1 MSVTS
6 TMEVS
11 SAYEG
16 YQADFTRLQ
25 DGLNA
30 AGTPPSVKLLRQKAM
45 ERFSRLG
52 FPTTRMEDWRFTN
65 VAPIANR
72 PYALGALTEVTADEI
87 ARFLIPELPGAL
99 LVFVN
104 GRFSAS
110 LSDTDALPS
119 GVEVQSL
126 SDALATG
133 LDTVEPYLVRLESE
147 GEQPFSSL
155 NTAFLQDGAVIR
167 VGDGVVLRD
176 PVHVLFV
183 STAPG
188 EAVVTHPRVLLLAGD
203 NSQVS
208 VIESYAGL
216 RDAGYFTNAV
226 TQIDAGAGSVVN
238 HCKILR
244 ESLQSY
250 HVAGV
255 HARLARSAV
264 VTSNSITLGGA
275 LVRNDIGVV
284 LDGEGAECTLNG
296 LYLAGWK
303 QHIDNHTTIDHAS
316 PHCASHEL
324 YKGILDGD
332 GRAVFNGKIIVRQD
346 AQKTDAKQSNKALL
360 LSERAQVNTK
370 PQLEIF
376 ADDVKCTHGATV
388 GQLDE
393 DALFYLRARGL
404 GREEARRILIQ
415 AFATD
420 VLNRIRHKPIQVEL
434 GRTLLDRLPSI
445 SAGETA

>member
-1 MSVTS
+1 MSAMS
-6 TMEVS
+6 TMEI
-11 SAYEG
+11 SAVYEG
-16 YQADFTRLQ
+16 YQADFDRLQ
-25 DGLNA
+25 DGGDKQGVSAPL
-30 AGTPPSVKLLRQKAM
+30 KLLRQKAM
-45 ERFSRLG
+45 EHFGRLG
-52 FPTTRMEDWRFTN
+52 FPTTRMEDWRFTS
-65 VAPIANR
+65 VAPIATR
-72 PYALGALTEVTADEI
+72 PYALGALAEVTTDQI
-87 ARFLIPELPGAL
+87 VRFLIPELPGAL

-104 GRFSAS
+104 GRLSVS
-110 LSDTDALPS
+110 LSETGALPP
-119 GVEVQSL
+119 GVAVQCL
-126 SDALATG
+126 GDALATG
-133 LDTVEPYLVRLESE
+133 LDAADPCLVSLGTE
-147 GEQPFSSL
+147 GEQPFFAL

-167 VGDGVVLRD
+167 IDDGVVLKD
-176 PVHVLFV
+176 PVHVVFI

-188 EAVVTHPRVLLLAGD
+188 EAVVTHPRVLLLVGD

-226 TQIDAGAGSVVN
+226 TQIEAGAGSVVH

-250 HVAGV
+250 HVAGMQ
-255 HARLARSAV
+255 ARLSRNAV

-296 LYLAGWK
+296 LYLAGGQ
-303 QHIDNHTTIDHAS
+303 QHVDNHTTIDHAS

-332 GRAVFNGKIIVRQD
+332 GRAVFNGKIIVRLD

-404 GREEARRILIQ
+404 GLEEARRILIQ

-420 VLNRIRHKPIQVEL
+420 VLNRVRHKPIQMEL
-434 GRTLLDRLPSI
+434 GRTLLDRLPTI
-445 SAGETA
+445 ATGETA

>member
-1 MSVTS
+1 M
-6 TMEVS
+6 VS
-11 SAYEG
+11 
-16 YQADFTRLQ
+16 L
-25 DGLNA
+25 
-30 AGTPPSVKLLRQKAM
+30 GT
-45 ERFSRLG
+45 
-52 FPTTRMEDWRFTN
+52 
-65 VAPIANR
+65 
-72 PYALGALTEVTADEI
+72 
-87 ARFLIPELPGAL
+87 
-99 LVFVN
+99 
-104 GRFSAS
+104 
-110 LSDTDALPS
+110 
-119 GVEVQSL
+119 
-126 SDALATG
+126 
-133 LDTVEPYLVRLESE
+133 E
-147 GEQPFSSL
+147 GEQPFSAL

-167 VGDGVVLRD
+167 IDDGVVLKD
-176 PVHVLFV
+176 PVHVVFI

-188 EAVVTHPRVLLLAGD
+188 EAVVTHPRVLLLVGD

-226 TQIDAGAGSVVN
+226 TQIEAGAGSVVH

-250 HVAGV
+250 HVAGMQ
-255 HARLARSAV
+255 ARLARNAV

-296 LYLAGWK
+296 LYLAGGK

-332 GRAVFNGKIIVRQD
+332 GRAVFNGKIIVRLD

-376 ADDVKCTHGATV
+376 ADDVKCAHGATV

-420 VLNRIRHKPIQVEL
+420 VLNRVRHKPIQMEL
-434 GRTLLDRLPSI
+434 GRALLDRLPTI
-445 SAGETA
+445 ATGETA

>member
-1 MSVTS
+1 MSATS
-6 TMEVS
+6 AMEVS
-11 SAYEG
+11 ALYEG
-16 YQADFTRLQ
+16 NQADFDRLQ
-25 DGLNA
+25 DGWDKQGVSAPL
-30 AGTPPSVKLLRQKAM
+30 KLLRQKAM
-45 ERFSRLG
+45 EHFGRLG
-52 FPTTRMEDWRFTN
+52 FPTTRMEDWRFTS
-65 VAPIANR
+65 VAPIATR
-72 PYALGALTEVTADEI
+72 PYALGALAEVTTDQI
-87 ARFLIPELPGAL
+87 VRFLIPELPGPL

-104 GRFSAS
+104 GRLSVS
-110 LSDTDALPS
+110 LSETGALPP
-119 GVEVQSL
+119 GVAVQWL
-126 SDALATG
+126 GDALATG
-133 LDTVEPYLVRLESE
+133 LDTAEPCLVSLGTE
-147 GEQPFSSL
+147 GEQPFSAL

-167 VGDGVVLRD
+167 IDDGVVLKD
-176 PVHVLFV
+176 PVHVVFI

-188 EAVVTHPRVLLLAGD
+188 EAVVTHPRVLLLVGD

-226 TQIDAGAGSVVN
+226 TQIEAGAGSVVH

-250 HVAGV
+250 HVAGMQ
-255 HARLARSAV
+255 ARLARNAV

-296 LYLAGWK
+296 LYLAGGK

-332 GRAVFNGKIIVRQD
+332 GRAVFNGKIIVRLD

-376 ADDVKCTHGATV
+376 ADDVKCAHGATV

-420 VLNRIRHKPIQVEL
+420 VLNRVRHKPIQMEL
-434 GRTLLDRLPSI
+434 GRALLDRLPTI
-445 SAGETA
+445 ATGETA

>member
-6 TMEVS
+6 TMDVS

-16 YQADFTRLQ
+16 YQADFTHLQ

-30 AGTPPSVKLLRQKAM
+30 AGTPPSLKLLRQTAM
-45 ERFSRLG
+45 ERFRRLG

-110 LSDTDALPS
+110 LSDTDGLPS

-133 LDTVEPYLVRLESE
+133 LDTVEPYLVRFESE

-155 NTAFLQDGAVIR
+155 NTAFLQDGAVVR

-255 HARLARSAV
+255 QARLARSAV

-284 LDGEGAECTLNG
+284 LDGEGA
-296 LYLAGWK
+296 
-303 QHIDNHTTIDHAS
+303 
-316 PHCASHEL
+316 
-324 YKGILDGD
+324 
-332 GRAVFNGKIIVRQD
+332 
-346 AQKTDAKQSNKALL
+346 
-360 LSERAQVNTK
+360 
-370 PQLEIF
+370 
-376 ADDVKCTHGATV
+376 
-388 GQLDE
+388 
-393 DALFYLRARGL
+393 
-404 GREEARRILIQ
+404 
-415 AFATD
+415 
-420 VLNRIRHKPIQVEL
+420 
-434 GRTLLDRLPSI
+434 
-445 SAGETA
+445 

>member
-1 MSVTS
+1 M
-6 TMEVS
+6 
-11 SAYEG
+11 
-16 YQADFTRLQ
+16 
-25 DGLNA
+25 
-30 AGTPPSVKLLRQKAM
+30 
-45 ERFSRLG
+45 
-52 FPTTRMEDWRFTN
+52 
-65 VAPIANR
+65 
-72 PYALGALTEVTADEI
+72 
-87 ARFLIPELPGAL
+87 
-99 LVFVN
+99 
-104 GRFSAS
+104 
-110 LSDTDALPS
+110 
-119 GVEVQSL
+119 
-126 SDALATG
+126 
-133 LDTVEPYLVRLESE
+133 
-147 GEQPFSSL
+147 
-155 NTAFLQDGAVIR
+155 IR

-255 HARLARSAV
+255 QARLARSAV

-434 GRTLLDRLPSI
+434 GRTLLDRLPAI
-445 SAGETA
+445 SAGETR